1 MLFSKSRVRTI
12 VGLGVGVAIISS
24 SVAYASVPDSNGV
37 VHGCYGKLLG
47 TLRVIDTDAGQ
58 SCLLTENAT
67 TWNQTGPQGLPGV
80 QGDKGD
86 VGPAGPQGGK
96 GDVGPVGPQ
105 GDKGDTGPAGPS
117 GAAVVRQVS
126 IARADVPSGNPTD
139 VASLSLTGGGTW
151 LLTATVSPHN
161 QSNDSFWTCRL
172 NAAGVQVDAHS
183 TNTQNGGGPFGQ
195 NNDIASMSLEGV
207 AGLPVG
213 PDATATINCDSGG
226 QSDSDVDSI
235 QFTATKVG

>member
-1 MLFSKSRVRTI
+1 
-12 VGLGVGVAIISS
+12 
-24 SVAYASVPDSNGV
+24 
-37 VHGCYGKLLG
+37 
-47 TLRVIDTDAGQ
+47 
-58 SCLLTENAT
+58 
-67 TWNQTGPQGLPGV
+67 
-80 QGDKGD
+80 
-86 VGPAGPQGGK
+86 
-96 GDVGPVGPQ
+96 
-105 GDKGDTGPAGPS
+105 
-117 GAAVVRQVS
+117 VS

-139 VASLSLTGGGTW
+139 IASLSLTGGGTW

-161 QSNDSFWTCRL
+161 QSNDSLWTCRL
-172 NAAGVQVDAHS
+172 NAAGVQVDVHS
-183 TNTQNGGGPFGQ
+183 TNTQNGGGLFGQ